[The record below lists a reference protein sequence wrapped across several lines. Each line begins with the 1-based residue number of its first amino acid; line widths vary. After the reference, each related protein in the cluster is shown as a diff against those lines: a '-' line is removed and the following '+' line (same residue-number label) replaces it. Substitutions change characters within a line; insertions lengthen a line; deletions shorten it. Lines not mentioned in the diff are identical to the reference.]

1 MQKVTLLL
9 LMIFGVLIFAGS
21 VRADTVYTYTGNP
34 YTSCVG
40 TYAPSGVNNVCPQPY
55 AFALTFDTTL
65 PGKKLDNLLLSSSV
79 CRSGACFGT
88 PLLNPTGGNLTQFI
102 SSFSFTDGTGFSITK
117 ANATGFSFDV
127 TTDSKG
133 NIEAWAIYAVVS
145 PPSGT
150 GVYYQA
156 VTESGYGLGPV
167 GDNQLLESYDS
178 TETASEVNGA
188 LVGGRGPALGLGETD
203 SVSGILST
211 SAQWTVTQVPEPSS
225 LILFSIGLVSL
236 GTLTLRKARHKAA

>member
-1 MQKVTLLL
+1 MQKVMLLL
-9 LMIFGVLIFAGS
+9 LLIFGILLFADGA
-21 VRADTVYTYTGNP
+21 RADTVYTYTGNP

-55 AFALTFDTTL
+55 AFSLTFETTL
-65 PGKKLDNLLLSSSV
+65 SRRKLDNLVLTSSV
-79 CRSGACFGT
+79 CRTGSCLGT
-88 PLLNPTGGNLTQFI
+88 PLTNPTGGDLTA
-102 SSFSFTDGTGFSITK
+102 SVSAFSFTDGTGFSITQ

-133 NIEAWAIYAVVS
+133 NIQAWAIYAVVA

-156 VTESGYGLGPV
+156 VTESGYGLGPLV
-167 GDNQLLESYDS
+167 DMNLLESYDS
-178 TETASEVNGA
+178 TETVSEVNGA
-188 LVGGRGPALGLGETD
+188 LVGGGGPALGIGQTD

-211 SAQWTVTQVPEPSS
+211 SAQWKVTHVPEPSS
-225 LILFSIGLVSL
+225 LILLSMGLVSL
-236 GTLTLRKARHKAA
+236 GALTLRKPRHMSV